1 MNQKKTRK
9 SLTIK
14 SSIFYCIALLTIVF
28 SCSST
33 NDSSVNE
40 SEIIKII
47 DNKMAA
53 QESSWNNGDLEA
65 FMLPYWKSDSL
76 MFIGKS
82 GLKKGWNTTLS
93 NYKKS
98 YINKEEMG
106 TLKFKNIDYKN
117 IDNESFLVTG
127 KWLLNRNEELGNLS
141 GHYTL
146 LWKKFNDSWFI
157 VYDHSS

>member
-9 SLTIK
+9 SLIIK
-14 SSIFYCIALLTIVF
+14 SLIICCIALFAIVF

-33 NDSSVNE
+33 NDSSFNK

-47 DNKMAA
+47 DNKMSA
-53 QESSWNNGDLEA
+53 QELSWNNADLEA

-82 GLKKGWNTTLS
+82 GMKQGWKTTLS

-98 YINKEEMG
+98 YSNKEEMG
-106 TLKFKNIDYKN
+106 SLKFENIDYKI
-117 IDNESFLVTG
+117 IDSKSVLVTG
-127 KWLLNRNEELGNLS
+127 KWLLVRKPELGN
-141 GHYTL
+141 
-146 LWKKFNDSWFI
+146 K
-157 VYDHSS
+157 

>member
-14 SSIFYCIALLTIVF
+14 SSIFYCIALFAIVF

-40 SEIIKII
+40 SEIIEII

-76 MFIGKS
+76 MFIGKNGITKVS
-82 GLKKGWNTTLS
+82 
-93 NYKKS
+93 
-98 YINKEEMG
+98 
-106 TLKFKNIDYKN
+106 
-117 IDNESFLVTG
+117 
-127 KWLLNRNEELGNLS
+127 LLN
-141 GHYTL
+141 
-146 LWKKFNDSWFI
+146 
-157 VYDHSS
+157 

>member
-14 SSIFYCIALLTIVF
+14 SSIFYCIALFAIVF

-33 NDSSVNE
+33 NDS

-82 GLKKGWNTTLS
+82 GLKKG
-93 NYKKS
+93 
-98 YINKEEMG
+98 
-106 TLKFKNIDYKN
+106 
-117 IDNESFLVTG
+117 
-127 KWLLNRNEELGNLS
+127 
-141 GHYTL
+141 
-146 LWKKFNDSWFI
+146 
-157 VYDHSS
+157 